1 MELVRVTEGQI
12 QVQHQVLET
21 LKAFNE
27 QKKEMEKLEKEV
39 KQSVIKA
46 MEENGI
52 KSFENDVV
60 KITYCEPTTR
70 TSIDTD
76 LIKQMGMYHT
86 FSKESPVKASVR
98 MTWKKA

>member
-1 MELVRVTEGQI
+1 MELVRVTDGQI
-12 QVQHQVLET
+12 QVQQQALEA
-21 LKAFNE
+21 LKVFNE
-27 QKKEMEKLEKEV
+27 QKKEMDKLEKEV

-70 TSIDTD
+70 ASVDTN
-76 LIKQMGMYHT
+76 LLKEMGVYNT
-86 FSKESPVKASVR
+86 FCKESPVKASVR

>member
-52 KSFENDVV
+52 KSFEND
-60 KITYCEPTTR
+60 
-70 TSIDTD
+70 
-76 LIKQMGMYHT
+76 LL
-86 FSKESPVKASVR
+86 
-98 MTWKKA
+98 